1 MSSENI
7 KKLVGSVME
16 QVVPAVKGAI
26 STTVKEVGKE
36 VAKDLAV
43 TGATIAVAKTAEK
56 LKSSDSMMANIAG
69 EAIQNVGDKHLGNG
83 YTTDA
88 RQPERLGQLS
98 YEQVKQADQSVAFL
112 DKIES
117 EMEHKPVF
125 KMR

>member
-16 QVVPAVKGAI
+16 NVAPAIKNAI
-26 STTVKEVGKE
+26 STTVKDVTKE

-56 LKSSDSMMANIAG
+56 LKSSDSVMANIAG
-69 EAIQNVGDKHLGNG
+69 ETLQNVGDKHLGNG
-83 YTTDA
+83 YAVDA
-88 RQPERLGQLS
+88 RQPERLGQPS
-98 YEQVKQADQSVAFL
+98 YKQVEQADQSVAFL